1 MLLVEFKLQ
10 IEAARSDM
18 PLITELERQRQ
29 VDLSEFKVCLSQQVP
44 GQPELGSETLS
55 QKGMA
60 G

>member
-29 VDLSEFKVCLSQQVP
+29 VDLSEFKFCLHLSKFQASQ
-44 GQPELGSETLS
+44 S
-55 QKGMA
+55 
-60 G
+60 